1 MKSILRKI
9 FGRAQVEKQSGCKAD
24 KPLDER
30 FASRFTENGGRFLYC
45 ENRQKA
51 LTYFQNIRLACNWTH
66 FNCPAR
72 DLASWLKTLGLSP
85 QNPRVAEANLMYCEC
100 MVASKGSI
108 ILSSHQTFGK
118 RLAELS
124 DNYVIVGKVDQIVN
138 SISDGL
144 RLIKSRKSGNI
155 PSNITSITGR
165 DVGQELGENLG
176 VPKNIYLL
184 LVEN

>member
-9 FGRAQVEKQSGCKAD
+9 FGQAQAEETSGCKGN

-30 FASRFTENGGRFLYC
+30 FASHFTAHGGRFLYC
-45 ENRQKA
+45 ENRRKA
-51 LTYFQNIRLACNWTH
+51 LAYFQNIRLENNWTH
-66 FNCPAR
+66 FNCPDR

-85 QNPRVAEANLMYCEC
+85 RDSRVAEANLMHCEC
-100 MVASKGSI
+100 MVARKGSI
-108 ILSSHQTFGK
+108 LLSSHQTLGK
-118 RLAELS
+118 RLTELS
-124 DNYVIVGKVDQIVN
+124 DNYVIVGKVDQIVD

-144 RLIKSRKSGNI
+144 CFIKSRKSGNI
-155 PSNITSITGR
+155 PSNITAINGKRVGR
-165 DVGQELGENLG
+165 ELDEDLG